1 MCMYVLRDRC
11 FFMQK
16 KRFVADVIR
25 LRSIWH
31 DSIGGRD
38 RRLHAIIIVIVVYYH
53 IQYKGDRYSYYLQC
67 LGCVLFC
74 YLFIIPESSRITITT
89 LSARSRKINTGRN
102 ESKNERMKR
111 RRRKGRSRKQPT
123 IHIHALQFYISKSY
137 ELNCIHV
144 QICKM

>member
-1 MCMYVLRDRC
+1 MYWEIDVFSC
-11 FFMQK
+11 KK

-67 LGCVLFC
+67 LVCVLFC

-102 ESKNERMKR
+102 ERKKEWKNEEEKEE
-111 RRRKGRSRKQPT
+111 KKKQKTANHTHSRAT
-123 IHIHALQFYISKSY
+123 ILYLKIIWI
-137 ELNCIHV
+137 ELHTCAN
-144 QICKM
+144 M